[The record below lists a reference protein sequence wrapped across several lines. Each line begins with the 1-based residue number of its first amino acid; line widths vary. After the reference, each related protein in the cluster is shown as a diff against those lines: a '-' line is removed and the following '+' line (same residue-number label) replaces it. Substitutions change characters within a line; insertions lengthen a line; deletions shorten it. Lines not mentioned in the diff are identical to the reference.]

1 MAAPVRPAATK
12 AFKREKLIWVPTIA
26 DILAP
31 KLTELTAAAAL
42 DMSCILYDSF
52 GRPSQSTSG
61 ATLERRVCDGEQ
73 YEQAGITTY
82 SAGEM
87 PYALD
92 PQAIAGSD
100 GKKAWE
106 KFVSGA
112 TGYLVRRLGI
122 DVDTD
127 LAVGQFVD
135 VFPAEV
141 GPSMP
146 TTVGDGESRE
156 VAGTATVFIRSK
168 PAFLKAIVA

>member
-1 MAAPVRPAATK
+1 MAAPIRPAATK

-26 DILAP
+26 DINAP
-31 KLTELTAAAAL
+31 KLTELSAASAL
-42 DMSCILYDSF
+42 DISCTLFDSF
-52 GRPSQSTSG
+52 ARPTQTTN
-61 ATLERRVCDGEQ
+61 AAQLERRVCDGEQ

-100 GKKAWE
+100 GKKTWE
-106 KFVSGA
+106 KFVAGASGF
-112 TGYLVRRLGI
+112 LVRRLAI
-122 DVDTD
+122 DVETD

-146 TTVGDGESRE
+146 TTVGEGESRE
-156 VAGTATVFIRSK
+156 VAGTATLFIRSK